1 MSDDVTFTAPQGGAQ
16 PDPGSAEPAATT
28 PEATA
33 PAETGAAT
41 SRDESRDESR
51 DAGDQHDDQRLSR
64 GERRFQILSRQ
75 LADQRREIERLERER
90 PAPQQPPQ
98 AWPQTPEE
106 LERLID
112 QRADAK
118 AAQRAQSERAEA
130 FHEAGRT
137 AYADWSD
144 RCQSLMDMGADAAM
158 SQMLVEMPDGAKVAG
173 SLADDPE
180 ALERITAIKTE
191 RGRAIALG
199 KYAASLPA
207 DTPARAPRRAISR
220 APAPIRPVTGAVNPE
235 PNEYTMDVNQL
246 MAHYSKQA
254 MDRRRQR

>member
-1 MSDDVTFTAPQGGAQ
+1 MSDDVTFTAPQGGA
-16 PDPGSAEPAATT
+16 PDPGAEPAATT
-28 PEATA
+28 PEAPA

-41 SRDESRDESR
+41 EREGEGR
-51 DAGDQHDDQRLSR
+51 DAGQQPDDDQRLSR

-199 KYAASLPA
+199 K
-207 DTPARAPRRAISR
+207 
-220 APAPIRPVTGAVNPE
+220 
-235 PNEYTMDVNQL
+235 
-246 MAHYSKQA
+246 
-254 MDRRRQR
+254 